1 MKTEPK
7 ALIAAATA
15 VVFVIAGPT
24 VSAWAFGSINYF
36 GQNAEHQHITEAIRR
51 ADPRWQVNSFAMLAG
66 KNGNMGGVAAPD
78 RPMDSG
84 GITKGSGPGYKHCD
98 GGDYLSTP
106 GYEQSRD
113 AARAELESC
122 ARYFQTLM
130 GRAVRYSGK
139 LVSADLVVDRSV
151 FKVTSVPESSFSP
164 NDICAYSFSL
174 EPDTN
179 AKCDVMNA
187 FGRALHL
194 AEDVYAHS
202 NWADVADPTK
212 PTGPQNPPGLG
223 MTTIP
228 EFLRYPGQPTIPDGL
243 ISGCDDTPSGPSDC
257 PGRGRVAHSML
268 AKDNGSFTLTTFSPT
283 DKYPRGQVKVNGVT
297 NFERAIRGAWQ
308 QADTSWQELQ
318 SAIIAKYGRERGDL
332 IITTLISDRA
342 PASTVGAADISG
354 SPEASES
361 ASMEP
366 SPVESVTD
374 ETPDSPSNSTSATP
388 TPEASAMSPEAS
400 AMSPEASA
408 MSPEASAMSPEAS
421 AMSPE
426 ASAMSPE
433 ASAMSPEAS
442 AMSPAE
448 PSRMAGAAESN
459 DNSIA
464 SSQSSGIV
472 LGLIAL
478 AGLVAAVAVLLIR
491 RRSNAH
497 GS

>member
-1 MKTEPK
+1 MDAVPK
-7 ALIAAATA
+7 ALIAAAMA
-15 VVFVIAGPT
+15 VAFVTAGPT
-24 VSAWAFGSINYF
+24 ASGWAFGSLNFF

-66 KNGNMGGVAAPD
+66 KDGNMGGVAAPD

-106 GYEQSRD
+106 GYQQSRD

-151 FKVTSVPESSFSP
+151 FRVTSVPESSFSP
-164 NDICAYSFSL
+164 NDICTYPFSL

-257 PGRGRVAHSML
+257 PGQGRVAHSML

-283 DKYPRGQVKVNGVT
+283 DKYPRGRVTVNGVT

-332 IITTLISDRA
+332 IITTLVSDSA
-342 PASTVGAADISG
+342 PASAVGTAEISG

-366 SPVESVTD
+366 SPTGSVTD
-374 ETPDSPSNSTSATP
+374 EPTESPSSPTAATP
-388 TPEASAMSPEAS
+388 TPEDSP
-400 AMSPEASA
+400 MPPEDSS
-408 MSPEASAMSPEAS
+408 MP
-421 AMSPE
+421 
-426 ASAMSPE
+426 
-433 ASAMSPEAS
+433 
-442 AMSPAE
+442 PAQ
-448 PSRMAGAAESN
+448 PSRLAGAAESD

-464 SSQSSGIV
+464 SSQPSGIV
-472 LGLIAL
+472 FGLIAL
-478 AGLVAAVAVLLIR
+478 AGLVAALVVLLIR